1 MYEANKVRGLKRLR
15 AGPPRAE
22 LTRMPRAKG
31 KPRCKDCGYRVRA
44 KNHEEG
50 DRHNGIVKQCRRK

>member
-15 AGPPRAE
+15 AEPRAK
-22 LTRMPRAKG
+22 LTSMAPDKG
-31 KPRCKDCGYRVRA
+31 KPRCKECGYRVRA

-50 DRHNGIVKQCRRK
+50 DRHRGIVKQCRRK